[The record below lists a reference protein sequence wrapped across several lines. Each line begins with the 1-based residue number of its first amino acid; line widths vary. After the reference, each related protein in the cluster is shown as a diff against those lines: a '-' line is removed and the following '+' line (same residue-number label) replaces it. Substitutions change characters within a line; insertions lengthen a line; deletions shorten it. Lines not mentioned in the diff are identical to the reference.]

1 VWPAQP
7 LQVVQAVGIG
17 AEPGL
22 ELAYRARIVQPTT
35 DLSHGLSLLRLN
47 GEPKSGLSPG
57 PGCRRRP
64 PLSVAPRARV
74 TREKGMIMGERRY
87 VEQGCGAA
95 PSRIAPGEVQPDYGG
110 SSGPVC
116 PVPCVGRPGQHP
128 GYLLDSQRAGVG
140 VWPVRHDCA
149 VVVLRVR
156 RRVLSGGAGEVPATA
171 KAGGGAAGCA
181 ATRRRSGSYSP
192 AGEGKFFF
200 TMIGRVRPAGARH
213 HPSAHHGRAGR
224 AAGAGPHPRTAGRD
238 GRR

>member
-1 VWPAQP
+1 MCVCRLGGGVHLTRRTQPDGPHLSSPIRKMILVAYKYVAHPGYHP
-7 LQVVQAVGIG
+7 LQAAGDG
-17 AEPGL
+17 H
-22 ELAYRARIVQPTT
+22 R
-35 DLSHGLSLLRLN
+35 SLSLR
-47 GEPKSGLSPG
+47 GRG
-57 PGCRRRP
+57 
-64 PLSVAPRARV
+64 V
-74 TREKGMIMGERRY
+74 TREKGMILGERRY

-110 SSGPVC
+110 SSDPVC
-116 PVPCVGRPGQHP
+116 PVPCLGRPGQYP

-200 TMIGRVRPAGARH
+200 TMIGRVRRAGARH

-224 AAGAGPHPRTAGRD
+224 GAGAGPHPRTAGRD